1 MYGYNKLKDIRE
13 ELEITEDYIVDTLR
27 GLPQHKKHCSNFG
40 VAGLRNDIKDY
51 IGIIAKLKYTI
62 RTS

>member
-1 MYGYNKLKDIRE
+1 M
-13 ELEITEDYIVDTLR
+13 EITEDYIVDALR
-27 GLPQHKKHCSNFG
+27 ELPQHKKHCSNFG